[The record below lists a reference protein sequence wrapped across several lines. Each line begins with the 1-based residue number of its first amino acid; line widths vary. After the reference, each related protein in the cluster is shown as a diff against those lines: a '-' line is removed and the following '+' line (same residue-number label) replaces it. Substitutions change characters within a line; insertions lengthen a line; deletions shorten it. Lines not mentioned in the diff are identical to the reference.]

1 MDSQLV
7 QALKRF
13 NRKERFWLLSDAV
26 GKPFASLSPD
36 FLSKAGTELGIELPS
51 NPWWAFD
58 YHFDWLHA
66 VLTLGPEYNLTPL
79 PGPASNN
86 PPIATGNQE
95 DIDLLIAFD
104 QTVILIEAKMS
115 TSWTNK
121 QMESKF
127 RRMSS
132 LPTQHVQPYFVLASP
147 SKPKKLN
154 LAGVPS
160 WALKTQDGTAQPAHI
175 ILPGRED
182 QDSALMVSRC
192 NEAGVKSAIGAHW
205 KIFEA

>member
-1 MDSQLV
+1 MPPCPACLQ
-7 QALKRF
+7 QASHRH
-13 NRKERFWLLSDAV
+13 R
-26 GKPFASLSPD
+26 
-36 FLSKAGTELGIELPS
+36 
-51 NPWWAFD
+51 
-58 YHFDWLHA
+58 
-66 VLTLGPEYNLTPL
+66 
-79 PGPASNN
+79 
-86 PPIATGNQE
+86 NQE

-104 QTVILIEAKMS
+104 QTVILIEAKMA

-154 LAGVPS
+154 LTGVPS
-160 WALKTQDGTAQPAHI
+160 WALKAHDEAGQPAHI
-175 ILPGRED
+175 ILPGSED
-182 QDSALMVSRC
+182 QDKPLMVSRC
-192 NEAGVKSAIGAHW
+192 NEGGVKSAVGEHW

>member
-1 MDSQLV
+1 MDSELV
-7 QALKRF
+7 RALKQF
-13 NRKERFWLLSDAV
+13 NRKERFWLLSDAI
-26 GKPFASLSPD
+26 GEPFTSLNPA
-36 FLSKAGTELGIELPS
+36 FLSKVGDEIGIALPS

-66 VLTLGPEYNLTPL
+66 VLTLGPAYNLTPL
-79 PGPASNN
+79 PGPALNN
-86 PPIATGNQE
+86 PPIATGGQE

-104 QTVILIEAKMS
+104 QTIVLIEAKLS

-127 RRMSS
+127 RRMTS
-132 LPTQHVQPYFVLASP
+132 LPTQYVQPHFVLASP
-147 SKPKKLN
+147 TKPKRLN
-154 LAGVPS
+154 LTCVPS
-160 WALKTQDGTAQPAHI
+160 WALKAQDETAQLAHI

-192 NEAGVKSAIGAHW
+192 DVDGTKSALGGHW

>member
-26 GKPFASLSPD
+26 GKPFASLSPA
-36 FLSKAGTELGIELPS
+36 FLNKVGTKLGIGLPS

-58 YHFDWLHA
+58 YHLDWLHA
-66 VLTLGPEYNLTPL
+66 VLSLGPDYDLTHL
-79 PGPASNN
+79 PVAQVNDT
-86 PPIATGNQE
+86 PIATGGQE

-104 QTVILIEAKMS
+104 QTIILIEAKMS
-115 TSWTNK
+115 TSWTKK

-127 RRMSS
+127 KRMSS
-132 LPTQHVQPYFVLASP
+132 LPTLHVQPHFVLVSP
-147 SKPKKLN
+147 SKPKRLN
-154 LAGVPS
+154 LTGVPS
-160 WALKTQDGTAQPAHI
+160 WALKAHNGATQPAHI
-175 ILPGRED
+175 ILPGSED
-182 QDSALMVSRC
+182 QDKPLMISRC
-192 NEAGVKSAIGAHW
+192 NEGGVKSAVGEHW